1 LTVEQPVGLLKFE
14 HAFLQGNLIVQ
25 EREVLVGESFS
36 VEIQLL
42 NLGKDSAF
50 LLRAKDLIP
59 NEFVLVEKPEKCAI
73 KDGLLDLK
81 GRRLQP
87 LETTEI
93 TVKLKS
99 SKKGRFT
106 FTPAVEFVDEAGN
119 GKVCELEQVT
129 VRAREMGIRG
139 WLKGR

>member
-1 LTVEQPVGLLKFE
+1 
-14 HAFLQGNLIVQ
+14 
-25 EREVLVGESFS
+25 LVGESFNIE
-36 VEIQLL
+36 VQLL

-59 NEFVLVEKPEKCAI
+59 SEFALVQKPEKCVV

-87 LETTEI
+87 LESDEI
-93 TVKLKS
+93 TVKVKS
-99 SKKGRFT
+99 TKRGKFT
-106 FTPAVEFVDEAGN
+106 FAPAIQFVDEAGN
-119 GKVCELEQVT
+119 DKVCELEQVT
-129 VRAREMGIRG
+129 ITVREMGIRS